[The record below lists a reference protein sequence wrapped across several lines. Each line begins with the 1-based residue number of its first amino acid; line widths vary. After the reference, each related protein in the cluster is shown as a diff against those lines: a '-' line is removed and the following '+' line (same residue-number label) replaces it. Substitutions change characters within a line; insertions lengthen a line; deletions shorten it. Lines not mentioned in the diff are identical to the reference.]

1 MWKCLKSALLLMAS
15 TVAKPSQVDYE
26 KKFPQ
31 FPEFVTTVI
40 IFQINLVLLNT
51 TQCSFSKLWS
61 PGYALG

>member
-1 MWKCLKSALLLMAS
+1 MAS

-51 TQCSFSKLWS
+51 T
-61 PGYALG
+61 